1 MKEIESILF
10 SLSAAPTVAAQF
22 LRSIPEPE
30 LEVRRTPGAWTIH
43 QHISHLAHVQGML
56 LRRLERFKQEER
68 PVITPYQP
76 AIEGQ
81 SDPAE
86 PLLGITEALDELS
99 FRRGRQIAVA
109 ESMPD
114 EYWDREG
121 EHPEYKRYSARIL
134 LRHILMHDYWHLYRV
149 EELWL
154 ARDEH
159 VSTGY

>member
-1 MKEIESILF
+1 MKEIESLLF
-10 SLSAAPTVAAQF
+10 SLSAAPTVAAEF
-22 LRSIPEPE
+22 VRSIPESA
-30 LEVRRTPGAWTIH
+30 LEAVRAPGAWSIH

-68 PVITPYQP
+68 PVISPYQP
-76 AIEGQ
+76 AKEGE
-81 SDPAE
+81 SSPAE
-86 PLLGITEALDELS
+86 PLLGITEALDELA

-114 EYWDREG
+114 DYWDREG
-121 EHPEYKRYSARIL
+121 EHPEYTRYTARIL

-154 ARDEH
+154 ARDEY
-159 VSTGY
+159 VSIGY

>member
-1 MKEIESILF
+1 MKEIESLLF
-10 SLSAAPTVAAQF
+10 SLSAAPAVATQF
-22 LRSIPEPE
+22 VRSIPETD
-30 LEVRRTPGAWTIH
+30 LEVERLPGAWTIH

-68 PVITPYQP
+68 PVISPYQP
-76 AIEGQ
+76 AAAGD
-81 SDPAE
+81 SSPRE
-86 PLLGITEALDELS
+86 PILGINDALDEFS
-99 FRRGRQIAVA
+99 FRRSRQIAVA

-121 EHPEYKRYSARIL
+121 EHPEYKRYTARIL

-154 ARDEH
+154 ARDEY
-159 VSTGY
+159 VTSGY